1 MTISNLLETL
11 RLVRL
16 HFSVFALKKGL
27 KMLSIQSFL
36 PLKEPLVAHLSE
48 TCAFFSR
55 KYVVEQNMSIQN
67 KWIFFGHTSRFL
79 L

>member
-1 MTISNLLETL
+1 
-11 RLVRL
+11 
-16 HFSVFALKKGL
+16 
-27 KMLSIQSFL
+27 MLSIQSFL

-67 KWIFFGHTSRFL
+67 KWNFFGHTSRFL